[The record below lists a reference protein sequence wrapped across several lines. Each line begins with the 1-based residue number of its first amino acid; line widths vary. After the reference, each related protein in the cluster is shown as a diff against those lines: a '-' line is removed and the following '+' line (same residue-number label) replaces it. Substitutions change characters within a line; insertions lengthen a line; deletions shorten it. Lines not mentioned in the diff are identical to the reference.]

1 MRAERNQAGSRGAGT
16 AAGVSTSRPCSL
28 VGHACGSF
36 PSRQW
41 RQGGGGNQ
49 ITAVLDRRRLISG
62 KYRTP
67 GIRALR
73 QRGCNWHG
81 AWNGEQRP
89 RTILAGPKRCS
100 NGCAATGPGSRRR
113 SPCCGCCPHPSRH
126 STRKVSRPRYL
137 PESTKAFWRAQLV
150 RGAALAPEQVEECG
164 RFFEAVLRMVG
175 ALERVGAGLIAG
187 SDSGNAHCSGFR
199 SL

>member
-1 MRAERNQAGSRGAGT
+1 MDRSDYGPSLWRHILRDQLEVDEADFWPCVQNGIKPDRGAPAPPQDSPPADHVHLLVTRVGLSRVGS
-16 AAGVSTSRPCSL
+16 GVDE
-28 VGHACGSF
+28 
-36 PSRQW
+36 
-41 RQGGGGNQ
+41 QGGGGNQ

-67 GIRALR
+67 GIHALR

-89 RTILAGPKRCS
+89 RAILAGPKRCS
-100 NGCAATGPGSRRR
+100 NGCGATGPGSRRR

-150 RGAALAPEQVEECG
+150 R
-164 RFFEAVLRMVG
+164 
-175 ALERVGAGLIAG
+175 
-187 SDSGNAHCSGFR
+187 
-199 SL
+199 